1 MFSYSMTSLDDPNGG
16 ITSVRELPSLT
27 GRWHPYKQSA
37 IKNPAKKLMIAEE
50 QTVIRGPDCSDPNR
64 DILVDG
70 RYVAGGDVLTSRHN
84 KKANAGF
91 ADGHAQNVKWQF
103 GDDLNNTDPG
113 RP

>member
-1 MFSYSMTSLDDPNGG
+1 LDDPNGG
-16 ITSVRELPSLT
+16 ITSVRELS

-103 GDDLNNTDPG
+103 GDDPNNTDPA